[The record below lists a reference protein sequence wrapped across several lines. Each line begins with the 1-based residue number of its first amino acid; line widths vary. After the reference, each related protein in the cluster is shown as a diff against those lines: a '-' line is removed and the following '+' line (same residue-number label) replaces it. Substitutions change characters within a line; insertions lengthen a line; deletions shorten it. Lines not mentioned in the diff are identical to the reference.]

1 MDEYEVWYE
10 DDTLYIRSIE
20 NDVRFDSI
28 LSQEEIQQILEKWK
42 WVFSAI
48 EKLE

>member
-20 NDVRFDSI
+20 NDAQFDSI
-28 LSQEEIQQILEKWK
+28 LSQKETQQILEKWVSS
-42 WVFSAI
+42 VFK
-48 EKLE
+48 KLE